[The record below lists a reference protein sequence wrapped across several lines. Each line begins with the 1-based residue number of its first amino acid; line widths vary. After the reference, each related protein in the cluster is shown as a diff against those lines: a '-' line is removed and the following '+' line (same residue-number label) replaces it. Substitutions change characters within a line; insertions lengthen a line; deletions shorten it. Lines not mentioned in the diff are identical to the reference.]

1 MTQLLKRILGEDISL
16 VSNHADG
23 LPAIQADPGMMEQ
36 ILLNLAV
43 NSRDAMPGGG
53 QLLIATGTEIL
64 EPETPGADPTAAG
77 AIHVYLRV
85 SDTGCGIA
93 PEHLPHIFEPFF
105 TTKEVGRGT
114 GLGLATVHGI
124 VRQHHGRIT
133 VSSEVGR
140 GATFQIYFPAVGG
153 VKTGKD
159 GLPGL
164 AKFPGGTETLLV
176 VEDEFLVRLA
186 VSKMLQRFGYTVL
199 QAESGEAALRLWPQY
214 KDQIRL
220 LLTDVVMPGGLSGY
234 ELARQLLAEQPRLKV
249 IYTSGYNG
257 DLAGERPVLTDGV
270 NFLQK
275 PYAPQ
280 KLAEA
285 LRKNLDPG

>member
-1 MTQLLKRILGEDISL
+1 MGK
-16 VSNHADG
+16 
-23 LPAIQADPGMMEQ
+23 
-36 ILLNLAV
+36 
-43 NSRDAMPGGG
+43 
-53 QLLIATGTEIL
+53 
-64 EPETPGADPTAAG
+64 
-77 AIHVYLRV
+77 
-85 SDTGCGIA
+85 
-93 PEHLPHIFEPFF
+93 
-105 TTKEVGRGT
+105 GT

-124 VRQHHGRIT
+124 VQQHHGRIT
-133 VSSEVGR
+133 VSTEVGR
-140 GATFQIYFPAVGG
+140 GTTFRIYFPAVGG
-153 VKTGKD
+153 GKPD
-159 GLPGL
+159 KGGLPGL
-164 AKFPGGTETLLV
+164 ARFPGGTETLLV
-176 VEDEFLVRLA
+176 VEDEFLVRVA

-199 QAESGEAALRLWPQY
+199 QAESGEAALKLWPQY

-234 ELARQLLAEQPRLKV
+234 ELARQLQAEQPRLKV

-257 DLAGERPVLTDGV
+257 DLAGERPALTDGL